1 MLSNMTILQ
10 LQLSALFTKFQG
22 KKVIDPAHLF
32 AFETLQVI
40 KKTKQNNKKRRKK
53 QTKNL
58 KQTKSK

>member
-22 KKVIDPAHLF
+22 KKVIDPAHLLL

-40 KKTKQNNKKRRKK
+40 KKNKTKQQKKKKETNQKLEANKK
-53 QTKNL
+53 
-58 KQTKSK
+58 